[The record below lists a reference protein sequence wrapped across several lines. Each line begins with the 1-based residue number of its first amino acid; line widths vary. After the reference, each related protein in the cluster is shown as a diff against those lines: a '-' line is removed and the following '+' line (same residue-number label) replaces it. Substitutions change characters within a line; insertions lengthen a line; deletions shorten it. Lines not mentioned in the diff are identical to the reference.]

1 MTTFITILIALWLSC
16 YMVSMRAKR
25 KARRY
30 WSQKEIDK
38 RCRQE
43 HEKRHEDVMKWYDS
57 VAARNKSAS

>member
-1 MTTFITILIALWLSC
+1 MLS
-16 YMVSMRAKR
+16 VRAKR

-43 HEKRHEDVMKWYDS
+43 QEKRHEDIMKWYDS
-57 VAARNKSAS
+57 VVAQNKSAS